1 MKGRHHLP
9 PGRSPDEDKETYT
22 APKDELGTSD
32 EVVMQGRQDYATEKV
47 PRWPA
52 ADSARQYI
60 ATPEGKLEIQHGVV
74 TWPDAARCESR
85 NWKTSSEGTSQG
97 TGGLPGSRPITN
109 YNAWDWA
116 CAIWHTYFY
125 L

>member
-1 MKGRHHLP
+1 MKGRRHLP

-22 APKDELGTSD
+22 PPKDEPGTSD
-32 EVVMQGRQDYATEKV
+32 EVVLQGRQDYATEKV

-74 TWPDAARCESR
+74 TWSDAALGSPEHGDLERRDE
-85 NWKTSSEGTSQG
+85 
-97 TGGLPGSRPITN
+97 PGHRRTTRKSPD
-109 YNAWDWA
+109 YE
-116 CAIWHTYFY
+116 